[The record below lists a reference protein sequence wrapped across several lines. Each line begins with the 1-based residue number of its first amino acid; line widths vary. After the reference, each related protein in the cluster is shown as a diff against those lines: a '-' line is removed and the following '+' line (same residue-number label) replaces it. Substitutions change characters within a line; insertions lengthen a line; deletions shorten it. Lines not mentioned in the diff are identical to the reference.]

1 MNLNEP
7 KWALMSQWTQ
17 TILNEPKWA
26 ENQNEPKWA

>member
-1 MNLNEP
+1 MNLNEL